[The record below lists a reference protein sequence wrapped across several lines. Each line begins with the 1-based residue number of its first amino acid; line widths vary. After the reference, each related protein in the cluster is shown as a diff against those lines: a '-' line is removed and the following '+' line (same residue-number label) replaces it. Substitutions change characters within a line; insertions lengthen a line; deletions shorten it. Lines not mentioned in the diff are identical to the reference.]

1 MSLAE
6 LFGLGFGLVIGVWII
21 GFSVAS
27 IVSMF
32 RGGGRI
38 DD

>member
-1 MSLAE
+1 MDS
-6 LFGLGFGLVIGVWII
+6 FGIGFGLVIGVWVI

-32 RGGGRI
+32 RGGGNI
-38 DD
+38 GD